1 MEGICAANIIGRSFH
16 AVEEPMRMLATLA
29 FAAMSVS
36 SAAHAADPVE
46 LKTFMA
52 LPRPEPTTVVRY
64 GTATSQAV
72 DLFLPGGDGP
82 HPLAILIHGGC
93 WKNLPAAGRE
103 QLRHIGGE
111 LAKKGIAVWSIGYRR
126 ADEVGGGYPGTFQ
139 DVGAAIDR
147 VRTEAA
153 RYHLD
158 LSRTIV
164 VGHSAGGHLALWAS
178 VRDRLPAGSPLH
190 NADPFMPRSVIS
202 LAGIGDLKAFARF
215 VPIFCGSGIIERLA
229 PETASAN
236 PYAEISPAELPPPRG
251 RVVMISGILDR
262 LVPPYVADDYARA
275 MRQKHAT
282 PVELVDIPGAGH
294 FDLVTP
300 GTGAWEEVMARIVA
314 ALGTAR

>member
-1 MEGICAANIIGRSFH
+1 
-16 AVEEPMRMLATLA
+16 MLATLA
-29 FAAMSVS
+29 FAVMSVS
-36 SAAHAADPVE
+36 SVASAAADPVE
-46 LKTFMA
+46 LKTFMG
-52 LPRPEPTTVVRY
+52 LPRPAPTAVLQY
-64 GTATSQAV
+64 GTAASQAV
-72 DLFLPGGDGP
+72 DLFLPDGDGP
-82 HPLAILIHGGC
+82 HPVVILIHGGC
-93 WKNLPAAGRE
+93 WRNLPAAGRE

-111 LAKKGIAVWSIGYRR
+111 MAKQGIAVWSVGYRR
-126 ADEVGGGYPGTFQ
+126 ADEAGGGYPGTFQ

-147 VRTEAA
+147 IRSEAA

-158 LSRTIV
+158 LSRTVV

-178 VRDRLPAGSPLH
+178 VRDQLPAGSPLH
-190 NADPFMPRSVIS
+190 NADAFIPRSVIS
-202 LAGIGDLKAFARF
+202 LAGVGDLKAFARF
-215 VPIFCGSGIIERLA
+215 VPILCGPGIIERLA

-251 RVVMISGILDR
+251 RVVMISGVLDR

-300 GTGAWEEVMARIVA
+300 GTAAWEEVRARIA
-314 ALGTAR
+314 TALGAAR